1 MKTICILL
9 LTFVSLS
16 VFAQKNSPYEVQ
28 RKKINNLLSQRSG
41 KFGQYEKSLNMK
53 TGIFGWKTK
62 KDMQRSIDILTEVF
76 KTDNTILRELK
87 VLLDYKDLEKT
98 QAQTQ
103 AIETEG
109 RIKGYMKTIT
119 KLQQE
124 NDRLKAD
131 SAKIEVKKSDF
142 PYGLIAVV
150 ISILALLVFLFRK
163 N

>member
-1 MKTICILL
+1 MRFFFLL
-9 LTFVSLS
+9 FSIFVSLS
-16 VFAQKNSPYEVQ
+16 LSAQKNSPYEVQ
-28 RKKINNLLSQRSG
+28 RKKINNLLSQRSA
-41 KFGQYEKSLNMK
+41 KFGQYEKSLSMK

-76 KTDNTILRELK
+76 KTDNTIFRELK
-87 VLLDYKDLEKT
+87 ILLEYKDLEKN

-103 AIETEG
+103 AYETQS
-109 RIKGYMKTIT
+109 RIKGYMQTIA

-124 NDRLKAD
+124 NERLKAE
-131 SAKIEVKKSDF
+131 IGKKETEKPDF
-142 PYGLIAVV
+142 PYGIIAVV